1 MYQDRIDP
9 ILEAPVPGMGMT
21 HEVGA
26 RPWQK
31 PAQYTD
37 IDRVAEF
44 YIAQMQTDTFT
55 DQVLSL
61 LETDMPVTM
70 IANSMNTVNVM
81 EGVHSID
88 IGMLTMP
95 IIMEMIMLIAETEG
109 VDYTTGI
116 DREFKTDVEDTD
128 LLVAADKAEKQG
140 VEISDEE
147 LAQSDEDMLQQ
158 QEEEDIAP
166 TGLMSRRV

>member
-31 PAQYTD
+31 PAQYND

-158 QEEEDIAP
+158 EEEEDIAP